1 MNGDSMLS
9 EDLPP
14 AYTAGPD
21 VRQGEATLE
30 VGPARPFQQAPRI
43 QIQRPAQT
51 QYAPPPTSPSLWE
64 QITGPILSNLQS
76 AAFPGHD
83 PQYRYQP
90 LPSNPPPSSPSVR
103 TPAPQLSEFARD
115 FYATTNVPP
124 NAFSDVSGA
133 RASSAPPATYPP
145 PPLPRRPSS
154 ESYQPPSSR
163 PPNTIPDD
171 GRPTTTPVA
180 GHPLLLNGKMLVYPA
195 GHECHKCVCKNTG
208 YRHSDPSHPCRRCW
222 DKYAKPYAGALLVAP
237 ALSPGGSSGEFFV
250 FAATPTARPSND
262 LYTVYTL
269 LARGL
274 SAPIFTRHPHRR
286 HPLTCHH
293 PSSSYAPPSH
303 PPPQHPSFSTT
314 SLSSSSS
321 LGQYPGSRQPMPTS
335 TLPPG
340 DPRLGGALCWRC
352 SGRGRVSFLV
362 FETLP
367 CSACG
372 GVGRVYG

>member
-1 MNGDSMLS
+1 MLS
-9 EDLPP
+9 EDL
-14 AYTAGPD
+14 
-21 VRQGEATLE
+21 
-30 VGPARPFQQAPRI
+30 
-43 QIQRPAQT
+43 
-51 QYAPPPTSPSLWE
+51 SP
-64 QITGPILSNLQS
+64 
-76 AAFPGHD
+76 AFPGHD

-90 LPSNPPPSSPSVR
+90 LLPSSPSVR

-115 FYATTNVPP
+115 FYAMTNVPP

-145 PPLPRRPSS
+145 PPLPRCPSS
-154 ESYQPPSSR
+154 ERYQPPSSR
-163 PPNTIPDD
+163 PPQANTIPDD

-195 GHECHKCVCKNTG
+195 GHECHKCNNTG

-222 DKYAKPYAGALLVAP
+222 DKYAKSYAGTLLVAP
-237 ALSPGGSSGEFFV
+237 APSPGGSSGNTHGATFQRPLLRLY
-250 FAATPTARPSND
+250 AAGTRP
-262 LYTVYTL
+262 
-269 LARGL
+269 L
-274 SAPIFTRHPHRR
+274 SADFYSAPPSSSTSYAPPTNPHPS
-286 HPLTCHH
+286 LSS
-293 PSSSYAPPSH
+293 SSSYAPPSH
-303 PPPQHPSFSTT
+303 PPPPLSTRGYPPPPQHPSFST
-314 SLSSSSS
+314 SSSSSFSS

>member
-1 MNGDSMLS
+1 MRVG
-9 EDLPP
+9 
-14 AYTAGPD
+14 
-21 VRQGEATLE
+21 RQKQHKDAE
-30 VGPARPFQQAPRI
+30 R
-43 QIQRPAQT
+43 
-51 QYAPPPTSPSLWE
+51 
-64 QITGPILSNLQS
+64 
-76 AAFPGHD
+76 
-83 PQYRYQP
+83 
-90 LPSNPPPSSPSVR
+90 SS
-103 TPAPQLSEFARD
+103 PQLSEFARD

-124 NAFSDVSGA
+124 NTFSDVSGA

-145 PPLPRRPSS
+145 PLLPRRPSS
-154 ESYQPPSSR
+154 ETYQPPSSR
-163 PPNTIPDD
+163 PPQANTIPDD

-195 GHECHKCVCKNTG
+195 GHECHKCNNTG

-237 ALSPGGSSGEFFV
+237 APSPGGSSGNTHGATFQRPLPRLY
-250 FAATPTARPSND
+250 AAGSRPISAD
-262 LYTVYTL
+262 FY
-269 LARGL
+269 
-274 SAPIFTRHPHRR
+274 SAPSSSYAPPANPHPS
-286 HPLTCHH
+286 LSS
-293 PSSSYAPPSH
+293 SSSYAPPSH
-303 PPPQHPSFSTT
+303 PPPPPSTRGYPPPPQHPSYSTT
-314 SLSSSSS
+314 SSSTSS

-367 CSACG
+367 RSACG